1 MVDRTDGLPGGAAQA
16 QPLALTLDAFAWEA
30 LLQESAAL
38 GVPVDELAV
47 FAILYYLADLDS
59 GRVARR
65 IPRSDPTSDQEAGL

>member
-1 MVDRTDGLPGGAAQA
+1 VQLIAPELVVDRTDGLAGAAPA
-16 QPLALTLDAFAWEA
+16 DQPLALTLDAFAWEA

-65 IPRSDPTSDQEAGL
+65 IGRT